1 MAEEASGQSRLET
14 PATAWQR
21 AAEPS
26 THPQAAAKLLA
37 MAASAAGWIGQVD
50 RAASLANRPCE
61 LTTEPAVR
69 ARVRG
74 VLGYALSLT
83 LQHGRTVALMS
94 DLAPELAGTEDM
106 AWAAAGMAAKAA
118 YSSGEDAL
126 REQVL
131 AMLHTLNGDRPAWQ
145 AAA

>member
-1 MAEEASGQSRLET
+1 MLRSKSTTVSFAHSLLWISSRVHDDGNDGRT
-14 PATAWQR
+14 P
-21 AAEPS
+21 
-26 THPQAAAKLLA
+26 
-37 MAASAAGWIGQVD
+37 GWIGQVD
-50 RAASLANRPCE
+50 RAASLANRALE

-106 AWAAAGMAAKAA
+106 AWAAAGMAA
-118 YSSGEDAL
+118 STT
-126 REQVL
+126 R
-131 AMLHTLNGDRPAWQ
+131 
-145 AAA
+145 